1 MVSYQE
7 KKNPN
12 GMENFPWVSEIKTW
26 YLITLSRKAFWNI
39 IYKNNNNVI
48 IYLSPKTGKNNLRE
62 QLELVLN
69 CFSPELFSLSL
80 VLETAHLQNHWLQH
94 FKCKDLKATFSLWG
108 SSYSTPSEVE
118 Y

>member
-1 MVSYQE
+1 
-7 KKNPN
+7 
-12 GMENFPWVSEIKTW
+12 MENFPWVSEIKTW

-48 IYLSPKTGKNNLRE
+48 IYLSPKTDKNNLRE